1 MQIIYKASNIVEA
14 HIVAGMLQAEGI
26 EAYVG
31 GHYLQGAIG
40 DLSPLGFANVFV
52 DEADMARASV
62 LIREYESSNTGRSDS
77 DDASFEV

>member
-52 DEADMARASV
+52 DEADMERASV